1 MMQTRQRLLGVA
13 AALAFGLALL
23 PVTGSPAAAAEKT
36 VTRESKPVTT
46 GDDVIQGDNG
56 SL

>member
-1 MMQTRQRLLGVA
+1 MMQTRQRLLGIA

-23 PVTGSPAAAAEKT
+23 QVPGSTAAAEEKS
-36 VTRESKPVTT
+36 VIREPRPVTT